1 MQLGSMNLAGA
12 KSNIC
17 RKRLIRVRRSVT
29 TMGHILLTLPIL
41 LFLLY
46 QRALRA
52 VVDVVVFWSF

>member
-29 TMGHILLTLPIL
+29 TMGLILLTLPIL

-52 VVDVVVFWSF
+52 VVDVAVFWSF